1 MDEKETFGSRK
12 NRTPFPKLFEIY
24 FCLKKGLSFVQG
36 KIYDFGDRLPD
47 IKWLLQTI
55 YRYFLIQQ
63 LTQNSVTFRNRIF
76 MKEID
81 FLQQKHL

>member
-36 KIYDFGDRLPD
+36 KIYDFGDRLSD
-47 IKWLLQTI
+47 IKLLLQ
-55 YRYFLIQQ
+55 
-63 LTQNSVTFRNRIF
+63 LTRRLFSNPTTSQKQRNLSESNFYDRN
-76 MKEID
+76 
-81 FLQQKHL
+81 